1 MKKHFIRIS
10 LLFIIILSICLCRT
24 VFAGSTEFDEKRVLF
39 ISSYSYAWDTVQIQI
54 EGIKEG
60 IGEDIVLD
68 YEFMDTKRFPD
79 EESLSVFYEGLKYRL
94 ERLEP
99 YDAIII
105 GDDAALNFAMQYRDE
120 LFEGIPIIFEGIN
133 NEEYAIEVSKDP
145 LITGILEK
153 LSFEK
158 NINFAL
164 TLYPDATQVIS
175 ILDNSVTGIAERK
188 SFYKNAAAFPNLTF
202 TEINTSELT
211 TEELIKAFSSIEK
224 NSILIYIVMT
234 EDASGQKY
242 TSRQSIH
249 LVSQYSSVPALR
261 MVSGGIGDG
270 LLGGNIVSMELSGKI
285 AAEIATEIVNGKNPA
300 DYDII
305 INSPNVYCVDENVMR
320 KYNLN
325 LSLIPKDAVIINH
338 RPSFFVR
345 NKEVLIPGIIILILL
360 VTIIFLLFRKNRQ
373 QRALTGYLEEN
384 AHELEKSSLQDF
396 LTKIPNRTKLYD
408 DLTELIIRNS
418 VCSIFIFD
426 IDGFKQ
432 INDTYGHSVGDDVLK
447 EVGRRL
453 NSIADSNFT
462 PYRLAGDE
470 FICILRNNFEDQIES
485 YAHKCMDLF
494 EPEFKLGKIN
504 IPIKISLGISVYPDD
519 ASDMA
524 NLLDYAD
531 QAMYTVKKNGKN
543 SYQRYCNIK

>member
-1 MKKHFIRIS
+1 MKKQLIKITI
-10 LLFIIILSICLCRT
+10 LLTIIFSICVCQT
-24 VFAGSTEFDEKRVLF
+24 VLADSEENDEKRVLF

-60 IGEDIVLD
+60 IGENIVLD

-79 EESLSVFYEGLKYRL
+79 EESLNIFYESLKYRL

-99 YDAIII
+99 YDVIIL
-105 GDDAALNFAMQYRDE
+105 GDDAALNFAMKYRDE
-120 LFEGIPIIFEGIN
+120 LFYRIPIVFEGIN
-133 NEEYAIEVSKDP
+133 NEDYAIEVSKDP
-145 LITGILEK
+145 LITGVLEK

-164 TLYPDATQVIS
+164 TLYPNATQVIS
-175 ILDNSVTGIAERK
+175 ILDNSVTGEAERK
-188 SFYKNAAAFPNLTF
+188 SFYKNAEAFPDLTF

-211 TEELIKAFSSIEK
+211 TEELIDAFSSIDE

-242 TSRQSIH
+242 TSQQSIH

-285 AAEIATEIVNGKNPA
+285 AAEIATEIANGKSPA
-300 DYDII
+300 TYDLII
-305 INSPNVYCVDENVMR
+305 DSPNIYCIDEAVMR
-320 KYNLN
+320 KYNLD
-325 LSLIPKDAVIINH
+325 LSLIPEDAVVINH
-338 RPSFFVR
+338 QLTFFER
-345 NKEVLIPGIIILILL
+345 NKETLIPGIIILILF
-360 VTIIFLLFRKNRQ
+360 IIIIILLYMKNRK
-373 QRALTGYLEEN
+373 QRVLASHFKKN
-384 AHELEKSSLQDF
+384 AQEFEKSSLHDF
-396 LTKIPNRTKLYD
+396 LTKIPNRTKLYA

-418 VCSIFIFD
+418 ICSIFIFD

-432 INDTYGHSVGDDVLK
+432 INDTYGHAAGDDVLK

-453 NSIADSNFT
+453 SSIANDEFT
-462 PYRLAGDE
+462 PYRFGGDE
-470 FICILRNNFEDQIES
+470 FVCILRNNFENQIEA
-485 YAHKCMDLF
+485 YANKCMDLF
-494 EPEFKLGKIN
+494 KLEFKLGETS

-519 ASDMA
+519 TSNMTK
-524 NLLDYAD
+524 LLEYAD

-543 SYQRYCNIK
+543 SYQRYSNLK

>member
-1 MKKHFIRIS
+1 
-10 LLFIIILSICLCRT
+10 
-24 VFAGSTEFDEKRVLF
+24 
-39 ISSYSYAWDTVQIQI
+39 
-54 EGIKEG
+54 
-60 IGEDIVLD
+60 
-68 YEFMDTKRFPD
+68 
-79 EESLSVFYEGLKYRL
+79 
-94 ERLEP
+94 
-99 YDAIII
+99 
-105 GDDAALNFAMQYRDE
+105 
-120 LFEGIPIIFEGIN
+120 
-133 NEEYAIEVSKDP
+133 
-145 LITGILEK
+145 
-153 LSFEK
+153 
-158 NINFAL
+158 
-164 TLYPDATQVIS
+164 
-175 ILDNSVTGIAERK
+175 
-188 SFYKNAAAFPNLTF
+188 
-202 TEINTSELT
+202 
-211 TEELIKAFSSIEK
+211 
-224 NSILIYIVMT
+224 
-234 EDASGQKY
+234 
-242 TSRQSIH
+242 
-249 LVSQYSSVPALR
+249 
-261 MVSGGIGDG
+261 
-270 LLGGNIVSMELSGKI
+270 
-285 AAEIATEIVNGKNPA
+285 
-300 DYDII
+300 
-305 INSPNVYCVDENVMR
+305 MR